1 MGPVISFIP
10 LQLAGI
16 IVSVCGVIITVS
28 SAITVLISWSQKI
41 KKPENL
47 QNERLQALE
56 EDIQAL
62 NKHLENDAKRI
73 NKLENG
79 NRVTQKAIL
88 ALLAHGIDGNDIEGM
103 KKAKKDMEDFL
114 IGGD

>member
-1 MGPVISFIP
+1 MEHIISFT
-10 LQLAGI
+10 LSQLVTMVLSICGAI
-16 IVSVCGVIITVS
+16 VALSSTIAVIVS
-28 SAITVLISWSQKI
+28 WQEKM
-41 KKPENL
+41 KRPEKF

-56 EDIQAL
+56 DNIEEL
-62 NKHLENDAKRI
+62 NKHLEKDAKRI

-88 ALLAHGIDGNDIEGM
+88 ALLAHGIDGNDVEGM